1 MQFINMAMLFALA
14 AVAIPIIIQIFTRK
28 NARKIQWG
36 AWLFL
41 DKTMKKRKRKV
52 LLEDILLLASR
63 CLAVGLLALAFARP
77 FVRPDSPVPW
87 AVTMPVMLLSIV
99 AIGISFALWRYPK
112 HRLVMM
118 ALGILLFVL
127 SIATIVFER
136 QLNLKRF
143 GLGATKDVVLI
154 IDGSASMSIVNDGKT
169 NFERAVE
176 GRRST
181 SRTRLATRLSQ

>member
-77 FVRPDSPVPW
+77 FERPDSPGPW
-87 AVTMPVMLLSIV
+87 AITMPVMLLSIV

-118 ALGILLFVL
+118 
-127 SIATIVFER
+127 S
-136 QLNLKRF
+136 
-143 GLGATKDVVLI
+143 
-154 IDGSASMSIVNDGKT
+154 
-169 NFERAVE
+169 
-176 GRRST
+176 
-181 SRTRLATRLSQ
+181 